1 MDNGSWRV
9 DLKSQEQKVAH
20 LRGLARFLDDSIPVP
35 GTTYRIGVEPIVGLV
50 PGVGDFFGMTLS
62 AYIILRAADLGV
74 SKATIVRMIIN
85 LAIDGLFGS
94 LPIVGDLFDI
104 VWKANLRNIAIVE
117 AEILKDAPLKSSKV
131 FVAGAGVAL
140 IAVLI
145 LIFTLL
151 FFLMKGAYEILANT
165 FNF

>member
-1 MDNGSWRV
+1 MN
-9 DLKSQEQKVAH
+9 SQEQKVAH
-20 LRGLARFLDDSIPVP
+20 LRTLSRFLDDAIPVP
-35 GTTYRIGVEPIVGLV
+35 GTNYRIGVEPIIGLV

-74 SKATIVRMIIN
+74 SKTTILRLIIN
-85 LAIDGLFGS
+85 LAIDAVIGS

-117 AEILKDAPLKSSKV
+117 AEILKNAPLKSSKI
-131 FVAGAGVAL
+131 FVACSAL
-140 IAVLI
+140 ALTLVLV

-151 FFLMKGAYEILANT
+151 LFLVKGTYEVLANT
-165 FNF
+165 FNY

>member
-1 MDNGSWRV
+1 MDDGGGRV

-20 LRGLARFLDDSIPVP
+20 LRGLARFLDDAIPLP
-35 GTTYRIGVEPIVGLV
+35 GTNYRVGVEPIIGLV

-74 SKATIVRMIIN
+74 SKTTIVRMIIN
-85 LAIDGLFGS
+85 LAIDGVFGS

-117 AEILKDAPLKSSKV
+117 AEILKNAPLKSSKV
-131 FVAGAGVAL
+131 FVAGAAIAL
-140 IAVLI
+140 ILVLI
-145 LIFTLL
+145 LIFTML

>member
-1 MDNGSWRV
+1 MDDGGWRLG
-9 DLKSQEQKVAH
+9 LKSQEQKVAH
-20 LRGLARFLDDSIPVP
+20 LRGLARLLDDAIPVP
-35 GTTYRIGVEPIVGLV
+35 GTNYRVGVEPIIGLV
-50 PGVGDFFGMTLS
+50 PGVGDFIGITLS

-74 SKATIVRMIIN
+74 SKMTIARMIIN
-85 LAIDGLFGS
+85 LAIDGIFGS

-117 AEILKDAPLKSSKV
+117 AEILRDAPLKSSKV
-131 FVAGAGVAL
+131 FVAGAAFTVML
-140 IAVLI
+140 VLI

-151 FFLMKGAYEILANT
+151 FFLTKGAYEILANT